1 MHKIAVNQK
10 YQTIDLPINTVNIHK
25 KTTQYI
31 TKTTY
36 NTFVIKGR

>member
-25 KTTQYI
+25 KQPNILQKQLTI
-31 TKTTY
+31 PS
-36 NTFVIKGR
+36 